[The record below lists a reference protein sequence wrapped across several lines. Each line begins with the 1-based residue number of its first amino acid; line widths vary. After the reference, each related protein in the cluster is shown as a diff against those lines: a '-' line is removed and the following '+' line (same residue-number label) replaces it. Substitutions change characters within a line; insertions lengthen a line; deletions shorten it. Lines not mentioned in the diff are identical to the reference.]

1 MSEKHDDRLGVG
13 DRGSAGSPRGAMCTL
28 VVGAVVIAGLYV
40 ARPVLVPLALALLLS
55 LLLAPAVRWLHLRGF
70 GRVPAVLATVVAA
83 FVVIAGFAGVV
94 GEEAINLAQRLP

>member
-1 MSEKHDDRLGVG
+1 MSEEHGDRLRVVE
-13 DRGSAGSPRGAMCTL
+13 RESAVPRRGATATL
-28 VVGAVVIAGLYV
+28 IVAAIVIAGLYF

-55 LLLAPAVRWLHLRGF
+55 LLLAPAVRWLQLRGL

-94 GEEAINLAQRLP
+94 GEEAINLAQ